1 MVWATT
7 TAAGRY
13 IEKPLCLARTAR
25 PEKAAVV
32 SDKLIKDGTGDEH
45 RHDQRG
51 ENLQSRVKKMVP
63 PRRKR
68 PPVLA
73 GMA

>member
-1 MVWATT
+1 MT

-13 IEKPLCLARTAR
+13 MEKPLCLAKTAR

-32 SDKLIKDGTGDEH
+32 SDKLIKEGTDH
-45 RHDQRG
+45 QRNSSHMVG
-51 ENLQSRVKKMVP
+51 GVQSSVKKMVP
-63 PRRKR
+63 PRKKR

-73 GMA
+73 GI